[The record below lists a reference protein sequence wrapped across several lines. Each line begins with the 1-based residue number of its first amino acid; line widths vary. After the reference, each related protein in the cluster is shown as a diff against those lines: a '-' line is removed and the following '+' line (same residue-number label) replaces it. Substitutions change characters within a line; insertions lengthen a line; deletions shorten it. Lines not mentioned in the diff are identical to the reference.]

1 MDKEG
6 RLVLLT
12 DNLKRFINNS
22 KTLLFA
28 LFFLGVLDASS
39 QEYENNSID
48 GGKHAEWKTFTKAGE
63 PGNEPDIEGSAS
75 GVLLKQLTPGAIVT
89 SAGKNIA
96 PATLEVAMNQS
107 KFIQQSLII
116 GDQRNFISALIVPS
130 FDNVNDYLLTL
141 DKEKLSN
148 EAMVDHHDVLTLF
161 DNEIQKI
168 MSKFSQF
175 SCYIIIS

>member
-1 MDKEG
+1 MEYMFKIKEISPEPIVVRKSNKFVSRLPRLTMDKEG

-48 GGKHAEWKTFTKAGE
+48 GGKHGEWKTFTKAGE

-75 GVLLKQLTPGAIVT
+75 GLLLKQLTPGAVIT
-89 SAGKNIA
+89 
-96 PATLEVAMNQS
+96 
-107 KFIQQSLII
+107 
-116 GDQRNFISALIVPS
+116 
-130 FDNVNDYLLTL
+130 
-141 DKEKLSN
+141 
-148 EAMVDHHDVLTLF
+148 
-161 DNEIQKI
+161 
-168 MSKFSQF
+168 
-175 SCYIIIS
+175 

>member
-1 MDKEG
+1 MKSTTLVFICEHIESESHLLCMRWAQINGKSSWVIQCLAQCVASRKGGDIQFYRMEYIFKIKEISPEPIVVRKSNKFVSRLPRLTMDKEG

-75 GVLLKQLTPGAIVT
+75 GLL
-89 SAGKNIA
+89 
-96 PATLEVAMNQS
+96 
-107 KFIQQSLII
+107 
-116 GDQRNFISALIVPS
+116 
-130 FDNVNDYLLTL
+130 
-141 DKEKLSN
+141 
-148 EAMVDHHDVLTLF
+148 
-161 DNEIQKI
+161 
-168 MSKFSQF
+168 
-175 SCYIIIS
+175 